1 VLKLQLKR
9 KRRTTMEQMTLWKL
23 WETTE
28 PDVNSIWE
36 QLDPVVKMDVVIRL
50 SRMIA
55 KAVKPNHNE
64 LQNEQENH
72 HDQ

>member
-1 VLKLQLKR
+1 
-9 KRRTTMEQMTLWKL
+9 MEQMTLWKL